1 MLTKILLPHRF
12 QKIGWI
18 MILPFSV
25 LLFAVNYLTFELS
38 WLSISNSQPSFDG
51 LSGFFDPDK
60 TNYSLEFALIGVFLA
75 LFLIAF
81 SKEKQEDEYI
91 QKLRLDSLLVAFYA
105 NTFILILGT
114 LLFYG
119 FGYLEFMGY
128 NMFTIQIIFIARF
141 KWILYQQRKSILAF

>member
-1 MLTKILLPHRF
+1 MLTKILLPHHF
-12 QKIGWI
+12 QKIGWV

-25 LLFAVNYLTFELS
+25 LLFAVNYLSFELS
-38 WLSISNSQPSFDG
+38 WLSITNSQASG
-51 LSGFFDPDK
+51 LNGFFDPDK
-60 TNYSLEFALIGVFLA
+60 TNYTLEFALIGVFLA

-91 QKLRLDSLLVAFYA
+91 QKLRLDSLLLAFYVY
-105 NTFILILGT
+105 TFILILGT

-119 FGYLEFMGY
+119 FGYLEFMSY
-128 NMFTIQIIFIARF
+128 NMFMIQIIFIARF

>member
-1 MLTKILLPHRF
+1 MLTKILLPNRF
-12 QKIGWI
+12 QKIGWLI
-18 MILPFSV
+18 ILPFSV
-25 LLFAVNYLTFELS
+25 LLFAVNYLSFELS
-38 WLSISNSQPSFDG
+38 WLSLSQSSAEG
-51 LSGFFDPDK
+51 LSGFLDPDK
-60 TNYSLEFALIGVFLA
+60 TNYTLEFALIGVFSA

-91 QKLRLDSLLVAFYA
+91 QKLRLDSLLLAFYL

-128 NMFTIQIIFIARF
+128 NMFTIQLIFIARF
-141 KWILYQQRKSILAF
+141 KWILFQQRKSILAF

>member
-1 MLTKILLPHRF
+1 MLTKTLLPHRF
-12 QKIGWI
+12 QRIGWM

-25 LLFAVNYLTFELS
+25 LLFAVNYLSFELS
-38 WLSISNSQPSFDG
+38 WLSFSISQPSVDG

-91 QKLRLDSLLVAFYA
+91 QKLRLDSLLLAFYV

-119 FGYLEFMGY
+119 FGYLEFMAY
-128 NMFTIQIIFIARF
+128 NMFTIQVIFIARF

>member
-12 QKIGWI
+12 QKIGWLLF
-18 MILPFSV
+18 LPFAV
-25 LLFAVNYLTFELS
+25 LLFATNYASFELS
-38 WLSISNSQPSFDG
+38 WLTTPGFEAGGSIFEIFDKKN
-51 LSGFFDPDK
+51 F
-60 TNYSLEFALIGVFLA
+60 TIEFALIGVFIS

-81 SKEKQEDEYI
+81 SKETEEDEYI

-119 FGYLEFMGY
+119 LGYFEFMGY
-128 NMFTIQIIFIARF
+128 NMFTIQVIFIARF
-141 KWILYQQRKSILAF
+141 RWVLYKQKQSLLAF

>member
-18 MILPFSV
+18 LLLPFSL
-25 LLFAVNYLTFELS
+25 LLFASNYLSFQLNWLTVHDEELS
-38 WLSISNSQPSFDG
+38 GNVFDI
-51 LSGFFDPDK
+51 FDK
-60 TNYSLEFALIGVFLA
+60 NNFTLEFALIGVFVS

-81 SKEKQEDEYI
+81 SREKEEDEYI
-91 QKLRLDSLLVAFYA
+91 QKLRLDSLLVAFYV

-128 NMFTIQIIFIARF
+128 NMFTIQLIFIGRF
-141 KWILYQQRKSILAF
+141 RWVLYLQEKSLLAF

>member
-1 MLTKILLPHRF
+1 MLTKILLPHTY

-25 LLFAVNYLTFELS
+25 LLFAVHYLGFEFY
-38 WLSISNSQPSFDG
+38 WLSLPDFQSAEE
-51 LSGFFDPDK
+51 GFPKLFDPDK
-60 TNYSLEFALIGVFLA
+60 TNYSYEFALIGVFVA
-75 LFLIAF
+75 LFFLAF

-91 QKLRLDSLLVAFYA
+91 QKLRLDSLLIAFYL

-128 NMFTIQIIFIARF
+128 NMFTIQLVFIARF
-141 KWILYQQRKSILAF
+141 KWVLYQQRKSILSF